1 MTQNTFRFADLLE
14 QYVSRA
20 GYNVSQLA
28 RLSDLPHKTVANW
41 LEGRVRKPRT
51 QEDLLKVAKVLRL
64 SASETTSLLQAA
76 DYPSVEELWKLA
88 GSEKNDLLSP
98 WADSLHQRSKKAPFQ
113 AIADLPYFVGR
124 EQELKEIKTAVLTG
138 RYVTVCSLQGMGG
151 VGKTAVAA
159 HLAYQ
164 LRPYF
169 PDGVLWARVDTTD
182 AMSILRSFAA
192 AYGRDVS
199 QYTDLEGRS
208 QTVRELLAHKKTLI
222 ILDNARN
229 SDEIKPLL
237 PPSGGCAVIITT
249 RYQNLFATS
258 GALRFQLG
266 PFNVEKEE
274 SLQLFVRTLGQE
286 WVERERISLQIIAQI
301 LGHLPLAIAIAASR
315 LAYEPGW
322 SAENFLKRLHQEK
335 KRLTEL
341 TYENQS
347 VRLSAN
353 LSYEVLQ
360 PHQQV
365 FFASLGA
372 FASEN
377 LNIEAIVYVTGLSA
391 DEVMDHLRKLYS
403 LSLVQIG
410 QPGRYRLH
418 PLLRDYAREKLEAEA
433 AKERVFER
441 LVSFF
446 VEYAEAH
453 TRDFPLL
460 DIEIDNIMMALEQA
474 FSQNLKKEF
483 VQGTI
488 ALCHFLRAR
497 GLYALAMTNLER
509 ARGTAVFL
517 NDKSPLVI
525 ILFHLGSILR
535 RQGQHQL
542 AAPHLQEGLIL
553 ARQLEDPELISMILG
568 ELGVVLCRIG
578 EHVQGAIYF
587 EESLALARQA
597 ENVELICTSL
607 VYVGVNASEH
617 GDISQAEIYYQ
628 EGLALAQQHG
638 YDEKAVFFLN
648 NLGVLADTQGDK
660 MKGEGYFQKSLELA
674 QKIGLQEI
682 VSVSFNNLGLVAQ
695 SRQDMA
701 QAENYY
707 RESLSISQ
715 QMGHSSLIFAATQ
728 NLAELVVHQKR
739 YEEGM
744 SLYQQLLEKARQNE
758 SATIV
763 IVALHGLGGIAIAQ
777 NDVLQAK
784 HYFAEAITQVEQ
796 ARNSERLISA
806 FNDWGELFLQEKML
820 ESATVVFN
828 KTKGMAQSLSNKA
841 LVAWSDYGLARVT
854 AVQGDWVAAKRQ
866 ALESLQVLE
875 QINPQ
880 NARMVRQWLVE
891 QQL

>member
-98 WADSLHQRSKKAPFQ
+98 WADSLHQRNKKAPFQ

-124 EQELKEIKTAVLTG
+124 EQELKEIKTALLTG
-138 RYVTVCSLQGMGG
+138 RHVAVCSLQGMGG

-182 AMSILRSFAA
+182 TMSILRSFAA

-208 QTVRELLAHKKTLI
+208 QVVRELLAHKKTLV
-222 ILDNARN
+222 ILDNARH
-229 SDEIKPLL
+229 SDEINPLL
-237 PPSGGCAVIITT
+237 PPSGSCAVIITT

-258 GALRFQLG
+258 GTLRFALG
-266 PFNVEKEE
+266 PFNAEKEE
-274 SLQLFVRTLGQE
+274 ALQLFVRTLGEE
-286 WVERERISLQIIAQI
+286 WVEQERTSLQAIAQI

-322 SAENFLKRLHQEK
+322 STTDFLKRLYQEK

-341 TYENQS
+341 AYENQS
-347 VRLSAN
+347 VRLSTN
-353 LSYEVLQ
+353 LSYEVLH

-372 FASEN
+372 FASET
-377 LNIEAIVYVTGLSA
+377 LSTEAIAYVTGLSL

-410 QPGRYRLH
+410 QPGHYRLH
-418 PLLRDYAREKLEAEA
+418 PLLRDYAREKLETET

-446 VEYAEAH
+446 VEYVEVH
-453 TRDFPLL
+453 TKEFPLL
-460 DIEIDNIMMALEQA
+460 DAEIDNILAALEQA
-474 FSQNLKKEF
+474 FSQNLKDEF
-483 VQGTI
+483 MYGTI
-488 ALCHFLRAR
+488 ALCPFLRAR
-497 GLYALAMTNLER
+497 GLYTLAMTNLER
-509 ARGTAVFL
+509 ARGTAVSL
-517 NDKSPLVI
+517 NNKRALTT

-535 RQGQHQL
+535 RQGQNQL
-542 AAPHLQEGLIL
+542 AAPHLQEGLVF

-578 EHVQGAIYF
+578 EYMQGALYF
-587 EESLALARQA
+587 EESLALARQIG
-597 ENVELICTSL
+597 NVELICTSL
-607 VYVGVNASEH
+607 IYVGVNASEE
-617 GDISQAEIYYQ
+617 GDISQAEVYYQ
-628 EGLALAQQHG
+628 EGLALAKQHG
-638 YDEKAVFFLN
+638 CDEKAVFFLN
-648 NLGVLADTQGDK
+648 NLGVLADQQEDRA
-660 MKGEGYFQKSLELA
+660 KGEGYFHQSLALA
-674 QKIGLQEI
+674 RQIGLQEI
-682 VSVSFNNLGLVAQ
+682 VSVSLNNLGLVAQ
-695 SRQDMA
+695 FRQDIA

-715 QMGHSSLIFAATQ
+715 QMGHSRLIFTATQ
-728 NLAELVVHQKR
+728 NLAELVVQQKR
-739 YEEGM
+739 YDEGTV
-744 SLYQQLLEKARQNE
+744 LYQQLLEKARQSEN
-758 SATIV
+758 AVTA
-763 IVALHGLGGIAIAQ
+763 IVALRGLGGIGIAQ
-777 NDVLQAK
+777 NDVSQADY
-784 HYFAEAITQVEQ
+784 YFAETRALVER
-796 ARNSERLISA
+796 ARNSEQLISA

-820 ESATVVFN
+820 ESATAVFN
-828 KTKGMAQSLSNKA
+828 KTKEMAQSLSNQA
-841 LVAWSDYGLARVT
+841 LVAWGNYGLARIT
-854 AVQGDWVAAKRQ
+854 AVQGDWATAKHQ
-866 ALESLQVLE
+866 AVESLQVLE
-875 QINPQ
+875 QMDPR
-880 NARMVRQWLVE
+880 NAQMVRQWLAE
-891 QQL
+891 QQI